1 MDWMYEKYLRNEEIE
16 RVETWYRENRRRFA
30 CGARCGPPQY
40 PIRSPGE
47 HYFVPVGGFQQHPN
61 LSQDM

>member
-1 MDWMYEKYLRNEEIE
+1 M
-16 RVETWYRENRRRFA
+16 ETWYRENRRRFA

-61 LSQDM
+61 SSQDM